1 MLPLKKRSL
10 KNLKKKKKERL
21 FQRSVSGS
29 KLYCVAGISFGIN
42 EIANSSRNEWLKKAG
57 TMTDS

>member
-1 MLPLKKRSL
+1 M
-10 KNLKKKKKERL
+10 KKKKKNL
-21 FQRSVSGS
+21 DYSKDQSGS